1 MARTAIRARITSTM
15 SRTANRKGA
24 APSGAIES
32 QLAYVLGAMARLP
45 GEGPLDRPLREIAQ
59 GIVDGLVQ
67 LLSVSGCQLHV
78 VDAFAGHTL
87 QRLAGSPLGETPERP
102 AGDATTRSFRERRVV
117 SALDGGL
124 VLAVPLLGS
133 DRPLGVLE
141 LRRARGLW
149 TRQDMRLVRL
159 FADQAAVALEMA
171 RLAMES
177 RQRRRTAEA
186 VALMAHA
193 TSRSFD
199 VSTLGREIVA
209 TLLLVLGCA
218 RATLFELI
226 DGEARL
232 VAVARAGGVELDDD
246 VAGLELGPVEAQ
258 ALRDRRLVATS
269 DFLAGPIRPG
279 AEHAPR
285 SEVPIRA
292 VLAIPLLEDD
302 APIGVLSIGNRAP
315 RVFEREEIEVFRTA
329 ADLAAVALERARL
342 HAQAAEAVRVRERVR
357 IANELHDT
365 LGQLAFSVGL
375 KLDWCLHRTAAASS
389 VHPKLEEIRYDIGLM
404 MAQIRQLIGHLSPES
419 LAGATFSDRIDRI
432 VRDFRELTATS
443 VDLTVRG
450 DETGLSPEAADVL
463 QKTLQEA
470 LVNIAK
476 HARARGARVHIELA
490 EASASIEVSDD
501 GVGLAAPGADAAGAR
516 PGHFGLRQMRERF
529 EGAGGRFEIVGAP
542 GAGVSVR
549 GTVPLRPGHA

>member
-1 MARTAIRARITSTM
+1 MI
-15 SRTANRKGA
+15 SRTNNKVA

-32 QLAYVLGAMARLP
+32 QLAHVLGVMARLT
-45 GEGPLDRPLREIAQ
+45 GEGPLDRALREVAQ
-59 GIVDGLVQ
+59 GLVDGLVR
-67 LLSVSGCQLHV
+67 LLSVSCGQLYV
-78 VDAFAGHTL
+78 VDPFTGQTL
-87 QRLAGSPLGETPERP
+87 QRLAASPLGETPERP
-102 AGDATTRSFRERRVV
+102 VGDAATRSYRERRVV
-117 SALDGGL
+117 SAIDGDL
-124 VLAVPLLGS
+124 VLSVPLLGS

-149 TRQDMRLVRL
+149 TREDMRLVRL

-171 RLAMES
+171 RLVMES

-186 VALMAHA
+186 LALMAHA
-193 TSRSFD
+193 TSRSFE

-226 DGEARL
+226 DGTSRL
-232 VAVARAGGVELDDD
+232 VAVARADGVRLDDD
-246 VAGLELGPVEAQ
+246 VARLELSPVEAQ

-269 DFLAGPIRPG
+269 DFLAGPGWPG
-279 AEHAPR
+279 APHAPCG
-285 SEVPIRA
+285 EVPIRA
-292 VLAIPLLEDD
+292 VLAIPLLDDD

-315 RVFEREEIEVFRTA
+315 RVFEREEIEVFRAA

-375 KLDWCLHRTAAASS
+375 KLDWCLHCTAVTSS
-389 VHPKLEEIRYDIGLM
+389 VHPKLEEIRYDTGLM

-419 LAGATFSDRIDRI
+419 LSGATFSDRIDRI
-432 VRDFRELTATS
+432 VRDFQELTGTS
-443 VDLTVRG
+443 VDLTLRG
-450 DETGLSPEAADVL
+450 DQAGLAPEAADVL

-470 LVNIAK
+470 LVK
-476 HARARGARVHIELA
+476 SPR
-490 EASASIEVSDD
+490 D
-501 GVGLAAPGADAAGAR
+501 
-516 PGHFGLRQMRERF
+516 
-529 EGAGGRFEIVGAP
+529 
-542 GAGVSVR
+542 
-549 GTVPLRPGHA
+549 